1 MQIDY
6 TRVRLT
12 RWGQWCK
19 RGSANLGYPSSAAF
33 THANEG
39 DRCEWQGK
47 DMPPD
52 IAEVEEIVNRMSW
65 ALRQPVVVVY
75 TKPGPLWLKAIW
87 IGVSRRTLKRRL
99 DHAEHWIHGQLT

>member
-1 MQIDY
+1 MIDY

-19 RGSANLGYPSSAAF
+19 RGIPNLGYPAAAAF
-33 THANEG
+33 VHANEG
-39 DRCEWQGK
+39 DRCEWQGL

-52 IAEVEEIVNRMSW
+52 VAEVEEIVNRMS
-65 ALRQPVVVVY
+65 ATLRMPVRIVY
-75 TKPGPLWLKAIW
+75 CTSGPLWLKAMR
-87 IGVSRRTLKRRL
+87 IGVSRRTLRRRL